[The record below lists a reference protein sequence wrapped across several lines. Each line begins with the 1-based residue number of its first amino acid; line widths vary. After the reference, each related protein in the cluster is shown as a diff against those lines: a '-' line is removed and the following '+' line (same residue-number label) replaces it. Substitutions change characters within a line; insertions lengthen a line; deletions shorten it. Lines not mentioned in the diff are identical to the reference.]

1 MCRLAAGFRGSNSIA
16 DLTLEELLDG
26 LDSAQK
32 LSIQGAGIYDY
43 WHALVSSTAKADE
56 LLTRNTDDF
65 SQLAENTRWP

>member
-32 LSIQGAGIYDY
+32 LSIQGA
-43 WHALVSSTAKADE
+43 
-56 LLTRNTDDF
+56 
-65 SQLAENTRWP
+65 